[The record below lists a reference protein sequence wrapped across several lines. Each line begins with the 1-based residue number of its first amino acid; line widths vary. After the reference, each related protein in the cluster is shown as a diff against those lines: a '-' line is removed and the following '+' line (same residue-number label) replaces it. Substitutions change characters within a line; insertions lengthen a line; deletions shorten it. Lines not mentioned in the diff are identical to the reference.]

1 MFPGILHPA
10 SLQFFQLLAFE
21 IHKNEKS
28 KFIQNQ
34 CSKPFVIYFQ
44 KLKSK
49 FRSPSTKKAIVERF
63 LKNKIYPPNS
73 PMFGSSLFHKAQ
85 ANINLLANSI
95 DILSNLNIIFG
106 SLLICVGF
114 FLLKQLPDFYAH
126 RKINP

>member
-1 MFPGILHPA
+1 
-10 SLQFFQLLAFE
+10 
-21 IHKNEKS
+21 
-28 KFIQNQ
+28 
-34 CSKPFVIYFQ
+34 
-44 KLKSK
+44 
-49 FRSPSTKKAIVERF
+49 
-63 LKNKIYPPNS
+63 
-73 PMFGSSLFHKAQ
+73 MFGSSLFHKAQ